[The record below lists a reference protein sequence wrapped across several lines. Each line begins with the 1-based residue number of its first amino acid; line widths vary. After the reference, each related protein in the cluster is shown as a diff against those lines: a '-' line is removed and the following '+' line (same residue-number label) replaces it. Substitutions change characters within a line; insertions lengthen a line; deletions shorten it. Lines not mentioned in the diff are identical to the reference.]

1 MRRGK
6 QIVQREVTCRQFV
19 GLIGRLRDGE
29 LSDVDRRSFLQHGQK
44 CVRCSDYLKGYE
56 LTISATKRIAD
67 DANDSAETM
76 MPKSLVNRIL
86 DSRLKNGSG
95 S

>member
-1 MRRGK
+1 M
-6 QIVQREVTCRQFV
+6 QHNVMTCREFV
-19 GLIGRLRDGE
+19 GLIRVLRDGE
-29 LSDVDRRSFLQHGQK
+29 LSDTDRRSFSEHAGK
-44 CVRCSDYLKGYE
+44 CGRCSDYLKGYE

-67 DANDSAETM
+67 DAIDSAETM

-86 DSRLKNGSG
+86 DSRLKSGSG

>member
-1 MRRGK
+1 
-6 QIVQREVTCRQFV
+6 VQRSELTCREFV
-19 GLIGRLRDGE
+19 GLMRRLRDGE
-29 LSDVDRRSFLQHGQK
+29 LSETDRRSFSEHAGK
-44 CVRCSDYLKGYE
+44 CGRCSDYLKGYE

>member
-1 MRRGK
+1 M
-6 QIVQREVTCRQFV
+6 QHNVMTCREFV
-19 GLIGRLRDGE
+19 GLIRVLRDGE
-29 LSDVDRRSFLQHGQK
+29 LSDTDRRSFSEHAGN
-44 CVRCSDYLKGYE
+44 CGRCSDYLKRYE

-67 DANDSAETM
+67 DAIDSAETM
-76 MPKSLVNRIL
+76 MPESLVNRIL